1 MCRKGLPAFWES
13 DRRNSRAVRHQ
24 ASTQLNASE
33 AALDRRFL
41 DVCNTSVHIWFVG
54 KPSNRERILTEGL
67 RVVHERGFAGASVRD
82 IVEAA
87 KVPQGSF
94 TNHFASKE
102 AFCLEILDL
111 YFEGTRAMIQETL
124 RNESLSPPKRLR
136 AFVDAQIN
144 YLKRN
149 GWRNGCLVGN
159 FSAEASEHSEVIRKR
174 IVQIFEEMRQSVA
187 YCLRAAVKSGDLSRK
202 NECDELAGFLIASLQ
217 GAILQSKAERTA
229 VPLERFKRLLFSTLL
244 Q

>member
-1 MCRKGLPAFWES
+1 MA
-13 DRRNSRAVRHQ
+13 
-24 ASTQLNASE
+24 
-33 AALDRRFL
+33 
-41 DVCNTSVHIWFVG
+41 
-54 KPSNRERILTEGL
+54 KPSHRETILTEGL

-111 YFEGTRAMIQETL
+111 YFESTRVTIHETL
-124 RNESLSPPKRLR
+124 RNDSLPPLKRLR
-136 AFVDAQIN
+136 AFVDTQIR
-144 YLKRN
+144 YLNRI
-149 GWRNGCLVGN
+149 GWRNGCLIGN

-187 YCLRAAVKSGDLSRK
+187 YCLRAAVKSGDLARK
-202 NECDELAGFLIASLQ
+202 NDCDELASFLFSSLQ
-217 GAILQSKAERTA
+217 GAILQAKAERTA
-229 VPLERFKRLLFSTLL
+229 VPIERFEHFLFSTLL
-244 Q
+244 R